1 MNIRPDAWR
10 RALRSPQVIISVLAL
25 LAALV
30 AVFLARPEPITPEPF
45 ELPAVQPSELSEEEI
60 RLVTYDRFNLE
71 IPVRATLSVPSDA
84 AGRAE
89 AIVAAV
95 KDLMSESGSWPDLL
109 PLPVVF
115 AEVLNGQRTVV
126 ADFRVGQDTEPDPA
140 DLTRVARSIT
150 GTLRDAGAD
159 QVVILV
165 GGQTW
170 RPPPDQDDAD

>member
-25 LAALV
+25 VAALV
-30 AVFLARPEPITPEPF
+30 AVFLARPEAVEAEPF
-45 ELPAVQPSELSEEEI
+45 ELPAVQPRELHEEEV

-71 IPVRATLSVPSDA
+71 IPVRELLQVPADA
-84 AGRAE
+84 AGRTE

-95 KDLMSESGSWPDLL
+95 KDLMSENGAWPETL

-115 AEVLNGQRTVV
+115 AETLSGQLTAV
-126 ADFRVGQDTEPDPA
+126 ADFRLAGGESPEPA
-140 DLTRVARSIT
+140 ELARVARSVT
-150 GTLRDAGAD
+150 ETLLDAGIG

-165 GGQTW
+165 DGQAW
-170 RPPPDQDDAD
+170 RPPPDQDDPV